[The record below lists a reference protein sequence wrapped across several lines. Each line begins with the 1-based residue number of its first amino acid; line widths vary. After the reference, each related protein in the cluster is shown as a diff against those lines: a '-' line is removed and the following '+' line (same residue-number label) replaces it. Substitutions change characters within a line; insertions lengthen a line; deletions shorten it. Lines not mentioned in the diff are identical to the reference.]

1 MRTYV
6 VTGVLKGRKGNAK
19 VRREVEANN
28 KQEIWGDYGN
38 LGFSKVYSVEELKQK
53 G

>member
-19 VRREVEANN
+19 ATKRVEANN
-28 KQEIWGDYGN
+28 KQEIWGDYDT